1 VIKEPGTAKAVEVE
15 VRQNSTSRELPRSR
29 PAFSRSRQLSRP
41 VLEINAAV
49 EVKVKAAIEV
59 KTAIK
64 VKAATKVKTATTQ
77 LDNLITVTLDNDT
90 QDNNKQ

>member
-1 VIKEPGTAKAVEVE
+1 LILVHVVGGILEAAVEVE
-15 VRQNSTSRELPRSR
+15 TSVLEIKAVVEVETS
-29 PAFSRSRQLSRP
+29 